1 MITVETERLVLRP
14 LVLEDA
20 AFVLELVN
28 DPSWLRY
35 IGDRGIRTLDA
46 ARDYIRN
53 GPMVSHAKHGF
64 GLDLIVR
71 KSDGAALGICG
82 LLKRDT
88 LDDIDVGFALLPQFC
103 GQGYARE
110 AVAAILR
117 HGRSTFG
124 LKRIVAITD
133 PANVASIQLL
143 EKLGFK
149 FERLIRMAPDKPEL
163 NLFASEA

>member
-14 LVLEDA
+14 LGLEDA

-53 GPMVSHAKHGF
+53 GPMASHAKHGF
-64 GLDLIVR
+64 GLDLAVR
-71 KSDGAALGICG
+71 KADGAAVGICG

-103 GQGYARE
+103 GQGYAGE
-110 AVAAILR
+110 AAAAILH
-117 HGRSTFG
+117 HGRSAFG

-133 PANVASIQLL
+133 PANAASIQLL

-163 NLFASEA
+163 KLFASEA

>member
-1 MITVETERLVLRP
+1 MITVETERLVLRQ
-14 LVLEDA
+14 LQLEDA
-20 AFVLELVN
+20 AFILELVN

-53 GPMVSHAKHGF
+53 GPMASHARHGF
-64 GLDLIVR
+64 GLDLIAR
-71 KSDGAALGICG
+71 KSDGVPVGICG

-88 LDDIDVGFALLPQFC
+88 LDDIDVGFALLPRYC

-110 AVAAILR
+110 AAAATLA
-117 HGRSTFG
+117 HGRSILG
-124 LKRIVAITD
+124 IKRIVAITD
-133 PANVASIQLL
+133 PANTASIQLL

-149 FERLIRMAPDKPEL
+149 FERLIRMAPEKPEL
-163 NLFASEA
+163 NLFGSDA